1 MIKTGSKILGTLFF
15 IALVSIL
22 FYLILLPKKII
33 KRSIGEIEL
42 SGNKF
47 LIDNDY
53 LKQTKLS
60 DVRNF
65 NNISLAVIKDRLEK
79 HPYILRADVELKGNK
94 IFAYVVERK
103 MIAIILKKTD
113 IYFVSDNFEIL
124 PLMPKTKLID
134 LPVISNPASN
144 DDVKPF
150 AIIKNNGLLDALKII
165 EAIKLTDQRM
175 LNHLSEINLRN
186 GGDIVLTFSGY
197 PVPIIFGRGEEA
209 RKMVYLESLWE
220 NKDLN
225 NMIKNSSYIDL
236 RFAGNIYAGPEING
250 QITGNIE

>member
-1 MIKTGSKILGTLFF
+1 MMKNGSKIFGTLFF
-15 IALVSIL
+15 IALVSLL
-22 FYLILLPKKII
+22 FYLILLPKKKIM
-33 KRSIGEIEL
+33 RSITKIEL

-60 DVRNF
+60 DVKNF
-65 NNISLAVIKDRLEK
+65 NDISLAVIKDRLEK
-79 HPYILRADVELKGNK
+79 HPYILRADVEMKGNK
-94 IFAYVVERK
+94 IFAYVTERK
-103 MIAIILKKTD
+103 MIAIIIKDTD
-113 IYFVSDNFEIL
+113 LYFVSNNFEIL
-124 PLMPKTKLID
+124 PVMPETKLID
-134 LPVISNPASN
+134 LPVISNPAKD

-150 AIIKNNGLLDALKII
+150 AFIKNNGLLDALKII
-165 EAIKLTDQRM
+165 EAIKLTDQRI
-175 LNHLSEINLRN
+175 LNHLSEINLRT

-209 RKMVYLESLWE
+209 RKMVYLEGLWE

-225 NMIKNSSYIDL
+225 NIIKNSSYIDL
-236 RFAGNIYAGPEING
+236 RFAGSIYAGSEVNG